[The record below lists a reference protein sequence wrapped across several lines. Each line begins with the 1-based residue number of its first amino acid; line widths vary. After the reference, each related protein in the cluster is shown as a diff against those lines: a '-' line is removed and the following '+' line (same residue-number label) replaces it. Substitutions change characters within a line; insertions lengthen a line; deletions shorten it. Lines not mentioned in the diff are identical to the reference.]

1 MRYATRR
8 GWKSCVFNRRGHA
21 GVSLTSPCFNVMGD
35 AADTKAQV
43 DFVKEKHPGSYLAMV
58 GISAGSGLLFT
69 YLGKEGNN
77 TPVRTA
83 AALCPAYDIRRAF
96 R

>member
-35 AADTKAQV
+35 ASDTKAQV
-43 DFVKEKHPGSYLAMV
+43 DFVKEKYPTSYLAMV

-69 YLGKEGNN
+69 YMGKMGGE